1 MSVEGKKL
9 HCFFLKFRMHFVL
22 ISKVKV
28 NVYALGAK
36 MIFSLKIRMQVCM
49 YVCIYVCLF
58 FSLHFW
64 RVTHRTHKLE
74 LLYTLGKG

>member
-1 MSVEGKKL
+1 MHSQNK
-9 HCFFLKFRMHFVL
+9 MHFSHNL
-22 ISKVKV
+22 NDIINKESDSTFTKWQEYFYFGV
-28 NVYALGAK
+28 NVNK
-36 MIFSLKIRMQVCM
+36 HCICM
-49 YVCIYVCLF
+49 YVCLF